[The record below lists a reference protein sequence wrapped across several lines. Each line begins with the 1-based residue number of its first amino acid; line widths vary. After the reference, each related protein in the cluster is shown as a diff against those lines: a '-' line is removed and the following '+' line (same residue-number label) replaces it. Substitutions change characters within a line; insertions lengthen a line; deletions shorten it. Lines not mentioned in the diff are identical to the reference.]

1 MNKKPKKQ
9 SSDTGSGQKKYWSS
23 LDEFHDI
30 PDNQEKKAEDNHKN
44 AVLEM
49 FDEKI
54 TGAKSSRRDFL
65 KLFGFSLTGAA
76 LAASCEKPVQKA
88 IPYVIQPEEIIPG
101 KALHYAS
108 TFFDGKD
115 YCSVVIKTREG
126 RPIKVEGNSLSSF
139 NRGGTTARVQA
150 SVLSLYDDAR
160 YKEPHSDGR
169 KVSWENID
177 SGITKALK
185 DADASGKEV
194 VLLSSTSISPSTQ
207 NLIDEFSS
215 NYSNFKWVQY
225 DAVSHYGIRKAY
237 EALFGAPFIPDLRFD
252 RADIVVGFGADFL
265 GSWLAP
271 AHFIPLYAERKKL
284 HRGETGMLRHYHFES
299 GMTVTG
305 SNADHRFPVK
315 PEAEKNILINLYN
328 RVAERLGQNTLPSVE
343 IEEDIS
349 YIAEEL
355 LSAGNRSLVV
365 SGNNDPEC
373 QMLVAA
379 INGMLGAVGTTV
391 DLNNPLR
398 LAAGD
403 DLQMDALVESI
414 NTGRVGALLIHD
426 VNPVYD
432 YPGGSALGDAIS
444 KLDLSVSFA
453 WIKNETSEACQYICP
468 LHHYLESWD
477 DAEVIPGQLSLTQPT
492 IRPIFNTRSMQD
504 CLLTWMG
511 RDISYQSYLRSSWQ
525 DRFWDGKGE
534 FDDFWN
540 KSLQDGVHSYKISGE
555 WNPEFNS
562 DPLNNI
568 KPAEI
573 ESDNFTL
580 IMSESVQMGDG
591 KYANNPWLQELPDPI
606 AKVCW
611 DNFLSLSPEDASG
624 LEVKNGD
631 MVLLNNEVSIPVLI
645 QPGQAVSTA
654 TVSLGYGRTSAGK
667 VGEDLGINAFKLVDL
682 KDGIRS
688 YFVNGVSIQPTGEN
702 VILALTQ
709 THNSMEGRP
718 IVREANLDEYLESP
732 DAGNEL
738 HEEYESHHKTLYPD
752 VEFDGFHWGLAVDL
766 NACVGCNTCVISCQ
780 AENNIPVVGKS
791 EVYRRRIMH
800 WIKIDR
806 YYSDDPA
813 NPLVS
818 YQPNLCQHCDN
829 APCENVCPVSATN
842 HSSEGINQMSYNRC
856 IGTKYCINNCPYRAR
871 RFNWYKYV
879 NNDEFDYNTHSDL
892 GKMVLNPDVTVRSRG
907 VVEKCSFCVQRIQE
921 KKMEAKLENRTLE
934 DGEIQPA
941 CVQACPAGALVF
953 GNLKDRNSKVSK
965 MFADARNYH
974 LLEQLHTLPSVGY
987 LTKIRNQK
995 KS

>member
-9 SSDTGSGQKKYWSS
+9 SSDSDSRQKKYWSS
-23 LDEFHDI
+23 LDEYHDI
-30 PDNQEKKAEDNHKN
+30 PDINEERAEDNHKN

-88 IPYVIQPEEIIPG
+88 IPYVVQPEEIIPG
-101 KALHYAS
+101 KALHYAT

-126 RPIKVEGNSLSSF
+126 RPIKVEGNSLSPF

-160 YKEPHSDGR
+160 YKEPFGKGS
-169 KVSWENID
+169 KNSWENID
-177 SGITKALK
+177 SNITKALK

-194 VLLSSTSISPSTQ
+194 VLLSSTIISPTTR

-237 EALFGAPFIPDLRFD
+237 EALFGAPLIPDLRFD
-252 RADIVVGFGADFL
+252 KADVVVGFGADFL

-284 HRGETGMLRHYHFES
+284 HRGETDILRHYHFES

-315 PEAEKNILINLYN
+315 PGAEKNILINLYN
-328 RVAERLGQNTLPSVE
+328 RVAERTGQSTLPSVE
-343 IEEDIS
+343 VEVDIS
-349 YIAEEL
+349 NMVEDL

-373 QMLVAA
+373 QMLVAG
-379 INGMLGAVGTTV
+379 INRMLGAIGTTV
-391 DLNNPLR
+391 DINNALR

-403 DLQMDALVESI
+403 DLEMDTLAESI

-432 YPGGSALGDAIS
+432 YPGGSDLGDAIS

-453 WIKNETSEACQYICP
+453 WIKNETSEVCQYICP

-504 CLLTWMG
+504 CLLAWMG
-511 RDISYQSYLRSSWQ
+511 RNITYQSYLKTSWE
-525 DRFWDGKGE
+525 DRFWDGKAE
-534 FDDFWN
+534 FNDFWN
-540 KSLQDGVHSYKISGE
+540 KSLQEGVYNYEISGG

-562 DPLNNI
+562 DPLNKI
-568 KPAEI
+568 KPAERG
-573 ESDNFTL
+573 SDNFTL

-611 DNFLSLSPEDASG
+611 DNFLSLSPEDASR
-624 LEVKNGD
+624 LEVNNGD
-631 MVLLNNEVSIPVLI
+631 MVLLNNEVNIPVLI
-645 QPGQAVSTA
+645 QPGQAALTA
-654 TVSLGYGRTSAGK
+654 SVSLGYGRTSAGK

-702 VILALTQ
+702 IILALTQ

-718 IVREANLDEYLESP
+718 IVREANLDEYLESS

-813 NPLVS
+813 NPHVS

-921 KKMEAKLENRTLE
+921 KKMEAKLENRSLE

-953 GNLKDRNSKVSK
+953 GNLKDKNSKVSK